1 MSRKDRLTGKV
12 AKTGNNRSKAL
23 NITKRDWK
31 FNIQTVT
38 LVDKTGKKVTLKTSA
53 KNIRTIKNK
62 GLVG

>member
-23 NITKRDWK
+23 NITKRDWQ

-38 LVDKTGKKVTLKTSA
+38 FIDKTGKKVTVTTSA

-62 GLVG
+62 RLIK